1 MKIVKLA
8 AAGLAAFAFWAA
20 APAHAQ
26 QPRMPAVD
34 CSRSFLALN
43 PNLSCLVPHY
53 VNQSRVSTK
62 DFFTS
67 GTVRDTTVYMV
78 LSTSY
83 VASALRPYS
92 EQDSV
97 AILKNLND
105 VTRKQGKDW
114 SPIKT
119 EGNSSYMHF
128 KTERE
133 GCIAFDHAGPLKDA
147 GYAWVLRGY
156 LCAPT
161 TTALNFDV
169 VKNYLTATRVGNTR
183 DNLNAFGQ
191 PVQRLQLG

>member
-1 MKIVKLA
+1 MKFVTMLVSA
-8 AAGLAAFAFWAA
+8 ACLLSAV
-20 APAHAQ
+20 PAQAQ

-43 PNLSCLVPHY
+43 PNLTCMVPHY
-53 VNQSRVSTK
+53 VNQSKVSTK

-67 GTVRDTTVYMV
+67 GLIGDTSIYMV

-83 VASALRPYS
+83 VASAFRPYS

-97 AILKNLND
+97 AILKGLND

-114 SPIKT
+114 SPIKS
-119 EGNSSYMHF
+119 EGNSSYMSF

-133 GCIAFDHAGPLKDA
+133 DCIAFDHAGPLKDA

-156 LCAPT
+156 LCAP
-161 TTALNFDV
+161 AGAAPRFDTV
-169 VKNYLTATRVGNTR
+169 RNYLAATRVGNTR

-191 PVQRLQLG
+191 PVRPLQAVR

>member
-1 MKIVKLA
+1 MKTMSAIL
-8 AAGLAAFAFWAA
+8 FAICCVMV

-34 CSRSFLALN
+34 CSKSFLALN
-43 PNLSCLVPHY
+43 PNLTCMVPHY

-67 GTVRDTTVYMV
+67 GSLGNTSIYMV

-83 VASALRPYS
+83 VAAALRPYS

-97 AILKNLND
+97 AILKGLND

-133 GCIAFDHAGPLKDA
+133 GCIAFDHAGPLKDS

-161 TTALNFDV
+161 GTALNFDV
-169 VKNYLTATRVGNTR
+169 VKNYLAATRVGNTR

-191 PVQRLQLG
+191 PIRPLTRG